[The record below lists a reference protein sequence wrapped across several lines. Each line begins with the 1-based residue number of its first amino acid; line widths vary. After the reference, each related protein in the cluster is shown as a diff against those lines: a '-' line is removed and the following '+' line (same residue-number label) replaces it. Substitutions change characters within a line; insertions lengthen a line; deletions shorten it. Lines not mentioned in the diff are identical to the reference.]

1 MKSCKMSI
9 YLAYGMLVYVFASIF
24 YLILTFNLGT
34 PFKDSLTP
42 QQIIIKR
49 KSANQRRNIFYGGIT
64 LGIIILYITQPFQR
78 C

>member
-42 QQIIIKR
+42 KQIIIKQ

-64 LGIIILYITQPFQR
+64 LGIIILYIAQPFQR

>member
-34 PFKDSLTP
+34 PFKDSLSP
-42 QQIIIKR
+42 QQLIIKR
-49 KSANQRRNIFYGGIT
+49 KSANQRRNIF
-64 LGIIILYITQPFQR
+64 
-78 C
+78 

>member
-34 PFKDSLTP
+34 PFKDSLSP
-42 QQIIIKR
+42 QQLIIKR

-64 LGIIILYITQPFQR
+64 LGIIILYITQPFQM

>member
-42 QQIIIKR
+42 QQIIIKQ
-49 KSANQRRNIFYGGIT
+49 KSANQRRNIFYGV
-64 LGIIILYITQPFQR
+64 
-78 C
+78 

>member
-42 QQIIIKR
+42 KQIIIKQ

-64 LGIIILYITQPFQR
+64 LGIITLYITQPFQS

>member
-34 PFKDSLTP
+34 PFKDSLSP
-42 QQIIIKR
+42 QQLIIKR

>member
-9 YLAYGMLVYVFASIF
+9 YLAYGMLVYVFSSIF
-24 YLILTFNLGT
+24 YLILSFNLGT

-42 QQIIIKR
+42 QQLIIKQ

>member
-1 MKSCKMSI
+1 MQSCKMSI

-42 QQIIIKR
+42 QQLTIKQ
-49 KSANQRRNIFYGGIT
+49 KSANQRRNIFYGGVS
-64 LGIIILYITQPFQR
+64 LGIFIIYLTQPFQR

>member
-1 MKSCKMSI
+1 MQSCKMSI

-42 QQIIIKR
+42 QQLIIKQ
-49 KSANQRRNIFYGGIT
+49 KSANQRRNIFYGGIS
-64 LGIIILYITQPFQR
+64 LGIFIIYLTQPFQI

>member
-1 MKSCKMSI
+1 MQSCKMSI

-42 QQIIIKR
+42 QQLIIKQ
-49 KSANQRRNIFYGGIT
+49 KSANQRRNIFYGGVS
-64 LGIIILYITQPFQR
+64 LGIFIIYLTQPFQR